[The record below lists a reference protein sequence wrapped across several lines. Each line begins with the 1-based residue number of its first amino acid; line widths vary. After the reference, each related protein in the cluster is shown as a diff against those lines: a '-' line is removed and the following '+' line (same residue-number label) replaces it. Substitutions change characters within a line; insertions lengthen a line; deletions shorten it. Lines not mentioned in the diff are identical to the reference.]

1 MRALLYKLSVLIT
14 VAWAVSLLPSPSMAV
29 PLRAKNGIVAIVAL
43 LYTGKLLYDT
53 LFYDRFRP

>member
-14 VAWAVSLLPSPSMAV
+14 VAWAISLLQSPSISV
-29 PLRAKNGIVAIVAL
+29 PLRAKNGIVAVVAL